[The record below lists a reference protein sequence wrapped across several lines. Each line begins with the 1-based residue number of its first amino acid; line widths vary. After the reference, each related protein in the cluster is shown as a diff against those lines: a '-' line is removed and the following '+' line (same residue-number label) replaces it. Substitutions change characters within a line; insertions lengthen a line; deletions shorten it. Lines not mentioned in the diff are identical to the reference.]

1 VSEFPLP
8 GGTPVPDGRQRLLD
22 AAVRLL
28 DAHGESALRMTAIAE
43 EAGVAVGLITHH
55 FGSRDGLVVAAQ
67 QVRVAGA
74 VAADVATIEAIL
86 LDVDDPQVLRERLAV
101 LTAAIVD
108 VGRASARMSRVA
120 ALASAHGRPA
130 AGAALGETVG
140 ELLGSLEV
148 LIEGARERGLVR
160 ADVDPRAL
168 ATLLQAYSLGLVLAD
183 LDPDRADPD
192 ALLEHLTRALE
203 VFLVD
208 PGPASG

>member
-1 VSEFPLP
+1 VTELP
-8 GGTPVPDGRQRLLD
+8 TAGGTPLPDGRQRLLD

-28 DAHGESALRMTAIAE
+28 ESHGESALRMTALAE

-74 VAADVATIEAIL
+74 VAQDLAAIEAIL
-86 LDVDDPQVLRERLAV
+86 ADVDDPQVLRERLAA

-130 AGAALGETVG
+130 ARAALAETVG
-140 ELLGSLEV
+140 ELLGSLAA
-148 LIEGARERGLVR
+148 LIDDARARGLVR
-160 ADVDPRAL
+160 ADVDPRSM
-168 ATLLQAYSLGLVLAD
+168 ATLIQAYSLGLVLAD

-203 VFLVD
+203 GFLVD
-208 PGPASG
+208 PRPTGG